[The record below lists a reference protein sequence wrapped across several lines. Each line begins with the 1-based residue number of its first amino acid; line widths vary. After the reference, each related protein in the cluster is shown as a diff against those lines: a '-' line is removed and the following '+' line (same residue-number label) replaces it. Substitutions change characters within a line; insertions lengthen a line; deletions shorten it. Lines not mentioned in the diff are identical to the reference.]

1 MEVVLASG
9 NRGKLAELTTLLAG
23 LPLTL
28 RAQSEFAVDAVE
40 ETGLTF
46 VENAIIK
53 ARHAAGAA
61 GLAAIADDSGLV
73 VPALDGAPGVRSAR
87 YAGAAADDAGNL
99 AKLLAALNGTPAA
112 ARGCRFVCVMVYLR
126 HAADP
131 LPLVATGQWQGQ
143 VLDAPRGTGG
153 FGYDPIFLGAGES
166 LTAAELPAADKNA
179 RSHRGQA
186 VKALVGLLTAEF
198 GAR

>member
-1 MEVVLASG
+1 MQIILASG
-9 NRGKLAELTTLLAG
+9 NRGKLAELTALLGG

-28 RAQSEFAVDAVE
+28 RAQSEFAVAAVE

-53 ARHAAGAA
+53 ARHAAAVT

-87 YAGAAADDAGNL
+87 YAGSAANDAANL
-99 AKLLAALNGTPAA
+99 AKLLTALDGVPAL
-112 ARGCRFVCVMVYLR
+112 ARSCSFVCVMVYLR

-131 LPLVATGQWQGQ
+131 LPLIATGQWPGQ
-143 VLDAPRGTGG
+143 VLDVPRGTGG
-153 FGYDPIFLGAGES
+153 FGYDPIFLGAGERLS
-166 LTAAELPAADKNA
+166 AAELPAAHKNA

-186 VKALVGLLTAEF
+186 VCALGRLLTAEL

>member
-73 VPALDGAPGVRSAR
+73 VPALGGAPGVRSAR

-99 AKLLAALNGTPAA
+99 AKLLTALNGTPAA

-153 FGYDPIFLGAGES
+153 FGYDPIFLGAGEG

-198 GAR
+198 RAR

>member
-1 MEVVLASG
+1 MEVILASG
-9 NRGKLAELTTLLAG
+9 NRGKLDELSMLLAD

-28 RAQSEFAVDAVE
+28 RAQSEFAVEAVE

-53 ARHAAGAA
+53 ARHAAGVT
-61 GLAAIADDSGLV
+61 GLPALADDSGLV

-87 YAGAAADDAGNL
+87 YAGTAANDAGNV
-99 AKLLAALNGTPAA
+99 AKLLTALDAVPAA
-112 ARGCRFVCVMVYLR
+112 ARGCSFVCVMVYLR

-131 LPLVATGQWQGQ
+131 LPLVATGQWQGR
-143 VLDAPRGTGG
+143 VLDAPRGAGG
-153 FGYDPIFLGAGES
+153 FGYDPIFLGVGES
-166 LTAAELPAADKNA
+166 LTAAELPAAHKNA

-186 VKALVGLLTAEF
+186 VAALVRLLAAELEP
-198 GAR
+198 R